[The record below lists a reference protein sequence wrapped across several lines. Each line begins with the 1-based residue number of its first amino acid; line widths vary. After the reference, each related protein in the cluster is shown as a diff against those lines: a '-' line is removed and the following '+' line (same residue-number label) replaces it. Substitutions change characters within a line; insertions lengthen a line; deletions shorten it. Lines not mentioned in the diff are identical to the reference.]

1 MLFAVDSVRQKYC
14 NSLIPIWFNLIQF
27 DSIWFK
33 HRNRLK
39 SNRRFPSIFGP
50 FLQFCGIFR
59 AVTCRWLDDKT

>member
-1 MLFAVDSVRQKYC
+1 MFVVKFVMQKYTDFLGV
-14 NSLIPIWFNLIQF
+14 NWFNLIQF

-39 SNRRFPSIFGP
+39 PNRRFPSIFGP

-59 AVTCRWLDDKT
+59 AVTCRWLNDKT